1 MNIVADLHTHTICC
15 GHAYSTLREMAEGAH
30 RNGIKIIATTDHGPN
45 MPGAADLT
53 YFTRLGCLPEVVAGT
68 RILKGVEA
76 NIVGQHGELDVPD
89 EILATLDIVL
99 VGFHPLCGYTGK
111 DCKENTRAM
120 IGAIQNPLVDLIVH
134 PGNPFFPIDVERVV
148 EAALEHDVLLE
159 INNSSF
165 RGSRLGSRENCRS
178 IAHHCRKMGVPV
190 SVDSDAHIAF
200 DVGRLDY
207 GLALLHELG
216 FGPEDVINTS
226 EERVIE
232 FVHRKREV
240 KAKYV
245 SNLQEGKTADTWQ
258 LI

>member
-148 EAALEHDVLLE
+148 EAALEQM
-159 INNSSF
+159 F
-165 RGSRLGSRENCRS
+165 YWRLITAVFVEVGW
-178 IAHHCRKMGVPV
+178 A
-190 SVDSDAHIAF
+190 
-200 DVGRLDY
+200 VGRTVGALHTIAGKWVFLSQWTVMHILPLMWAGWIMDWPYYMNWDLD
-207 GLALLHELG
+207 L
-216 FGPEDVINTS
+216 
-226 EERVIE
+226 
-232 FVHRKREV
+232 
-240 KAKYV
+240 
-245 SNLQEGKTADTWQ
+245 KT
-258 LI
+258 